1 MESENYDND
10 YYGVSENLNNIEGFI
25 NYNQPSPILSTYNQD
40 MNDNADTD
48 ATTTKTTTTTT
59 TTTTATT
66 TATRKRKFKRCKID
80 NKIVCF
86 NLFRDMK

>member
-25 NYNQPSPILSTYNQD
+25 NYNQPSPILSTYNQA

-48 ATTTKTTTTTT
+48 ANEQTTTT

-86 NLFRDMK
+86 NLFRDME